1 MDDDDNQRASKVMQ
15 ILPEPEKPVGLSP
28 EAMARVMK
36 AAQENPRPAPR
47 LRAHERKHP
56 SVREYA
62 EHLAGEPLS
71 DEDLQPARPSI
82 SHQRRVLGVE
92 ATQVLRE
99 FAAAAQARGPRPSR
113 TSQVQAPDG
122 QPAQRDRVKA
132 FLENPATVALRQA
145 HEK

>member
-1 MDDDDNQRASKVMQ
+1 MWSANMDDDDNQRASKVMQ

-82 SHQRRVLGVE
+82 SHQRRVLGAE
-92 ATQVLRE
+92 ATQVLRG
-99 FAAAAQARGPRPSR
+99 FAAAA
-113 TSQVQAPDG
+113 
-122 QPAQRDRVKA
+122 RVKGRHSSTA
-132 FLENPATVALRQA
+132 KSVPIPDWQIHRNGIPVSGTED
-145 HEK
+145 E

>member
-1 MDDDDNQRASKVMQ
+1 MDDDEDNQRASKVMQ

-36 AAQENPRPAPR
+36 AAQENPRPVPR

-62 EHLAGEPLS
+62 EHLAGGPLS
-71 DEDLQPARPSI
+71 DDDIQPEQPSL
-82 SHQRRVLGVE
+82 SSQRRVLGAE

-113 TSQVQAPDG
+113 ASEVPTPD
-122 QPAQRDRVKA
+122 
-132 FLENPATVALRQA
+132 E
-145 HEK
+145 